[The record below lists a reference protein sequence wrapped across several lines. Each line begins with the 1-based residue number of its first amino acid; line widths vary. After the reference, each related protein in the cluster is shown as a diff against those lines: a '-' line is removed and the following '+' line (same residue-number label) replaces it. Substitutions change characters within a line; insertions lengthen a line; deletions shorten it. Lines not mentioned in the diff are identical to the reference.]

1 MEDVKKQW
9 HPAFVAAMMLEL
21 KENRESLFF
30 EKEYNLNTKPLE
42 IDLLVIKKN
51 TSALLRN
58 EIGQFFRGHNIMEF
72 KSPKD
77 HMDIDTVYKV
87 WAYAC
92 LYKAYGKA
100 VDAIKAEYIT
110 VSLII
115 ETKPEGLFRYF
126 GEHGTTV
133 SNPHN
138 GIYYITEG
146 VFFPTQVIVTGELDG
161 ELHTWL
167 KPLSD
172 NAEEEDMRRL
182 LKHTSNLKGKLDREL
197 ADSVLEVSIKANMQL
212 VEKLRGEDNMSQAML
227 EIMEPVL
234 LEREKQVEIRTKKE
248 GIKSSVNL
256 LRVLG
261 HTENEIRTAVMNQY
275 QLSEEEINEYL

>member
-1 MEDVKKQW
+1 
-9 HPAFVAAMMLEL
+9 ML
-21 KENRESLFF
+21 
-30 EKEYNLNTKPLE
+30 YYLN
-42 IDLLVIKKN
+42 
-51 TSALLRN
+51 
-58 EIGQFFRGHNIMEF
+58 
-72 KSPKD
+72 
-77 HMDIDTVYKV
+77 
-87 WAYAC
+87 
-92 LYKAYGKA
+92 
-100 VDAIKAEYIT
+100 
-110 VSLII
+110 
-115 ETKPEGLFRYF
+115 
-126 GEHGTTV
+126 
-133 SNPHN
+133 
-138 GIYYITEG
+138 YITEG

-172 NAEEEDMRRL
+172 NVGEEDMRRL